1 MNTTE
6 RPGVVA
12 LVTDALGRSADLIQ
26 TEIRLARVELGE
38 KAEAL
43 RTSLVSG
50 IVMMLVGTVFIIGAL
65 ILVLQALVA
74 ALIEGG
80 VTPALAHRHAH
91 PFRRMAV
98 DRCVDRAAGG
108 HHAAA
113 DRLVLAVNL
122 APRAC
127 APAPCAPEVSA
138 PRSAGRWSPCPAG
151 ARCRPS
157 AMRPAPDRA
166 PAARSAACDRGCRH
180 RDARPARPAC

>member
-74 ALIEGG
+74 ALIESG
-80 VTPALAHRHAH
+80 VTPAVAILIVAGGSALGGIVVLMAGKKTLGAVDPTPTRTITSLKNDA
-91 PFRRMAV
+91 RMAKE
-98 DRCVDRAAGG
+98 
-108 HHAAA
+108 
-113 DRLVLAVNL
+113 NL
-122 APRAC
+122 T
-127 APAPCAPEVSA
+127 
-138 PRSAGRWSPCPAG
+138 
-151 ARCRPS
+151 
-157 AMRPAPDRA
+157 
-166 PAARSAACDRGCRH
+166 
-180 RDARPARPAC
+180 

>member
-74 ALIEGG
+74 ALIESGVSPAVAILIVAGG
-80 VTPALAHRHAH
+80 SALGGIVVLMAGKKTLGAVDPTPTRTIASLQNDA
-91 PFRRMAV
+91 RMAKE
-98 DRCVDRAAGG
+98 
-108 HHAAA
+108 
-113 DRLVLAVNL
+113 NL
-122 APRAC
+122 T
-127 APAPCAPEVSA
+127 
-138 PRSAGRWSPCPAG
+138 
-151 ARCRPS
+151 
-157 AMRPAPDRA
+157 
-166 PAARSAACDRGCRH
+166 
-180 RDARPARPAC
+180 

>member
-50 IVMMLVGTVFIIGAL
+50 TVMMLVGTVFIIGAL

-74 ALIEGG
+74 ALIESG
-80 VTPALAHRHAH
+80 VTPAVAILVVAGGSALGGIVILMAGKKTLGAVDPTPTRTITSLKNDA
-91 PFRRMAV
+91 RMAKE
-98 DRCVDRAAGG
+98 
-108 HHAAA
+108 
-113 DRLVLAVNL
+113 NL
-122 APRAC
+122 T
-127 APAPCAPEVSA
+127 
-138 PRSAGRWSPCPAG
+138 
-151 ARCRPS
+151 
-157 AMRPAPDRA
+157 
-166 PAARSAACDRGCRH
+166 
-180 RDARPARPAC
+180 

>member
-50 IVMMLVGTVFIIGAL
+50 IVMMLVGTVFMIGAL

-74 ALIEGG
+74 ALIESG
-80 VTPALAHRHAH
+80 VTPAVAILIVAGGSALGGIIVLMAGKKTLGAVDPNPTRTIASLQNDA
-91 PFRRMAV
+91 RMAKE
-98 DRCVDRAAGG
+98 
-108 HHAAA
+108 
-113 DRLVLAVNL
+113 NL
-122 APRAC
+122 T
-127 APAPCAPEVSA
+127 
-138 PRSAGRWSPCPAG
+138 
-151 ARCRPS
+151 
-157 AMRPAPDRA
+157 
-166 PAARSAACDRGCRH
+166 
-180 RDARPARPAC
+180 

>member
-50 IVMMLVGTVFIIGAL
+50 IVMMLVGTVFMIGAL

-74 ALIEGG
+74 ALIESG
-80 VTPALAHRHAH
+80 VTPAVAILIVAGGSALGGVIVLMAGKKTLGAVDPTPTRTIASLQNDA
-91 PFRRMAV
+91 RMAKE
-98 DRCVDRAAGG
+98 
-108 HHAAA
+108 
-113 DRLVLAVNL
+113 NL
-122 APRAC
+122 T
-127 APAPCAPEVSA
+127 
-138 PRSAGRWSPCPAG
+138 
-151 ARCRPS
+151 
-157 AMRPAPDRA
+157 
-166 PAARSAACDRGCRH
+166 
-180 RDARPARPAC
+180 

>member
-74 ALIEGG
+74 GLIESG
-80 VTPALAHRHAH
+80 VTPAVAILIVAGGSALGGIVVLMAGKKTLGAVDPTPTRTIASLQNDA
-91 PFRRMAV
+91 RMAKE
-98 DRCVDRAAGG
+98 
-108 HHAAA
+108 
-113 DRLVLAVNL
+113 NL
-122 APRAC
+122 T
-127 APAPCAPEVSA
+127 
-138 PRSAGRWSPCPAG
+138 
-151 ARCRPS
+151 
-157 AMRPAPDRA
+157 
-166 PAARSAACDRGCRH
+166 
-180 RDARPARPAC
+180 

>member
-50 IVMMLVGTVFIIGAL
+50 IVMMLAGTVFLIGAL

-74 ALIEGG
+74 ALIESG
-80 VTPALAHRHAH
+80 VTPAVAILIVAGGSALGGIVVLLAGKKTLGAVDPTPTRTIASLQNDA
-91 PFRRMAV
+91 RMAKE
-98 DRCVDRAAGG
+98 
-108 HHAAA
+108 
-113 DRLVLAVNL
+113 NL
-122 APRAC
+122 T
-127 APAPCAPEVSA
+127 
-138 PRSAGRWSPCPAG
+138 
-151 ARCRPS
+151 
-157 AMRPAPDRA
+157 
-166 PAARSAACDRGCRH
+166 
-180 RDARPARPAC
+180 

>member
-74 ALIEGG
+74 ALIESG
-80 VTPALAHRHAH
+80 VNPALAILIVAGGSALGGIVVLLAGKKTIGAVDPTPTRTIASL
-91 PFRRMAV
+91 RNDARMAKE
-98 DRCVDRAAGG
+98 
-108 HHAAA
+108 
-113 DRLVLAVNL
+113 NL
-122 APRAC
+122 T
-127 APAPCAPEVSA
+127 
-138 PRSAGRWSPCPAG
+138 
-151 ARCRPS
+151 
-157 AMRPAPDRA
+157 
-166 PAARSAACDRGCRH
+166 
-180 RDARPARPAC
+180 

>member
-50 IVMMLVGTVFIIGAL
+50 IVMMLVGTIFMIGAL

-74 ALIEGG
+74 ALIESG
-80 VTPALAHRHAH
+80 VAPALAILIVAGGSALGGIVVLMAGKKTLGAVDPTPTRTIASLQNDA
-91 PFRRMAV
+91 RMAKE
-98 DRCVDRAAGG
+98 
-108 HHAAA
+108 
-113 DRLVLAVNL
+113 NL
-122 APRAC
+122 T
-127 APAPCAPEVSA
+127 
-138 PRSAGRWSPCPAG
+138 
-151 ARCRPS
+151 
-157 AMRPAPDRA
+157 
-166 PAARSAACDRGCRH
+166 
-180 RDARPARPAC
+180 

>member
-50 IVMMLVGTVFIIGAL
+50 IVMMLVGTVFMIGAL

-74 ALIEGG
+74 ALIESG
-80 VTPALAHRHAH
+80 VTPAVAILIVAGGSALGGIIVLMAGKKTLGAVDPTPTRTIASLQNDA
-91 PFRRMAV
+91 RMAKE
-98 DRCVDRAAGG
+98 
-108 HHAAA
+108 
-113 DRLVLAVNL
+113 NL
-122 APRAC
+122 T
-127 APAPCAPEVSA
+127 
-138 PRSAGRWSPCPAG
+138 
-151 ARCRPS
+151 
-157 AMRPAPDRA
+157 
-166 PAARSAACDRGCRH
+166 
-180 RDARPARPAC
+180 

>member
-74 ALIEGG
+74 ALIDSG
-80 VTPALAHRHAH
+80 VPPAVAILIVAGAS
-91 PFRRMAV
+91 
-98 DRCVDRAAGG
+98 AAGG
-108 HHAAA
+108 IA
-113 DRLVLAVNL
+113 VLIAGKKTLGAVDPTPTRTIASLQN
-122 APRAC
+122 
-127 APAPCAPEVSA
+127 
-138 PRSAGRWSPCPAG
+138 
-151 ARCRPS
+151 
-157 AMRPAPDRA
+157 
-166 PAARSAACDRGCRH
+166 
-180 RDARPARPAC
+180 DARMAKENLT

>member
-50 IVMMLVGTVFIIGAL
+50 IVMMLVGTVFMIGAL

-74 ALIEGG
+74 ALIESG
-80 VTPALAHRHAH
+80 VTPAVAILVVAGGSAVGGIVILMAGKKTLGAVDPTPTRTITSLQNDA
-91 PFRRMAV
+91 RMAKE
-98 DRCVDRAAGG
+98 
-108 HHAAA
+108 
-113 DRLVLAVNL
+113 NL
-122 APRAC
+122 T
-127 APAPCAPEVSA
+127 
-138 PRSAGRWSPCPAG
+138 
-151 ARCRPS
+151 
-157 AMRPAPDRA
+157 
-166 PAARSAACDRGCRH
+166 
-180 RDARPARPAC
+180 

>member
-50 IVMMLVGTVFIIGAL
+50 IVMMLVGTVFMIGAL

-74 ALIEGG
+74 ALIESG
-80 VTPALAHRHAH
+80 VTPAVAILVVAGGSAVGGIVILMAGKKTLGAVDPTPTRTMTSLKNDA
-91 PFRRMAV
+91 RMAKE
-98 DRCVDRAAGG
+98 
-108 HHAAA
+108 
-113 DRLVLAVNL
+113 NL
-122 APRAC
+122 T
-127 APAPCAPEVSA
+127 
-138 PRSAGRWSPCPAG
+138 
-151 ARCRPS
+151 
-157 AMRPAPDRA
+157 
-166 PAARSAACDRGCRH
+166 
-180 RDARPARPAC
+180 

>member
-50 IVMMLVGTVFIIGAL
+50 IVMMLVGTVFMIGAL

-74 ALIEGG
+74 ALIESG
-80 VTPALAHRHAH
+80 VTPAVAILIVAGGSALGGIVVLMAGKKTLGAVDPTPTRTIASLQNDA
-91 PFRRMAV
+91 RMAKE
-98 DRCVDRAAGG
+98 
-108 HHAAA
+108 
-113 DRLVLAVNL
+113 NL
-122 APRAC
+122 T
-127 APAPCAPEVSA
+127 
-138 PRSAGRWSPCPAG
+138 
-151 ARCRPS
+151 
-157 AMRPAPDRA
+157 
-166 PAARSAACDRGCRH
+166 
-180 RDARPARPAC
+180 

>member
-50 IVMMLVGTVFIIGAL
+50 IVMMLVGTVFMIGAL

-74 ALIEGG
+74 ALIESG
-80 VTPALAHRHAH
+80 VTPAVAILIVAGGSAVGGIVVLMAGKKTLGAVDPTPTRTIASLQNDA
-91 PFRRMAV
+91 RMAKE
-98 DRCVDRAAGG
+98 
-108 HHAAA
+108 
-113 DRLVLAVNL
+113 NL
-122 APRAC
+122 T
-127 APAPCAPEVSA
+127 
-138 PRSAGRWSPCPAG
+138 
-151 ARCRPS
+151 
-157 AMRPAPDRA
+157 
-166 PAARSAACDRGCRH
+166 
-180 RDARPARPAC
+180 

>member
-80 VTPALAHRHAH
+80 VTPAVAILIVAGGS
-91 PFRRMAV
+91 
-98 DRCVDRAAGG
+98 AAGG
-108 HHAAA
+108 IAALMA
-113 DRLVLAVNL
+113 GKKTLGAVDPTPTRTITSLQN
-122 APRAC
+122 
-127 APAPCAPEVSA
+127 
-138 PRSAGRWSPCPAG
+138 
-151 ARCRPS
+151 
-157 AMRPAPDRA
+157 
-166 PAARSAACDRGCRH
+166 
-180 RDARPARPAC
+180 DARMAKENLT

>member
-74 ALIEGG
+74 ALIESGVSPAVAILIVAGG
-80 VTPALAHRHAH
+80 SAVGGIVVLMAGKKTLGAVDPTPTRTIASLQNDA
-91 PFRRMAV
+91 RMAKE
-98 DRCVDRAAGG
+98 
-108 HHAAA
+108 
-113 DRLVLAVNL
+113 NL
-122 APRAC
+122 T
-127 APAPCAPEVSA
+127 
-138 PRSAGRWSPCPAG
+138 
-151 ARCRPS
+151 
-157 AMRPAPDRA
+157 
-166 PAARSAACDRGCRH
+166 
-180 RDARPARPAC
+180 

>member
-50 IVMMLVGTVFIIGAL
+50 IVMMLVGIVFMIGAL

-74 ALIEGG
+74 ALIESGVNPAVAILIVAGG
-80 VTPALAHRHAH
+80 SALGGIIVLMAGKKTLGAVDPTPTRTIASLQNDA
-91 PFRRMAV
+91 RMAKE
-98 DRCVDRAAGG
+98 
-108 HHAAA
+108 
-113 DRLVLAVNL
+113 NL
-122 APRAC
+122 T
-127 APAPCAPEVSA
+127 
-138 PRSAGRWSPCPAG
+138 
-151 ARCRPS
+151 
-157 AMRPAPDRA
+157 
-166 PAARSAACDRGCRH
+166 
-180 RDARPARPAC
+180 